1 MALCVLKNTVCEK
14 NKGKNIV
21 LYVMSALQPNES
33 QRIKKKMS
41 YNTHLHVWVGLEKR
55 LPFEGKNIVTHF
67 QKEMALKAFIFQL
80 S

>member
-1 MALCVLKNTVCEK
+1 MYLKIQYVK
-14 NKGKNIV
+14 KSKGKNIV

-41 YNTHLHVWVGLEKR
+41 HNTCLQVWVAMEKR
-55 LPFEGKNIVTHF
+55 LPFEGKNIITYF
-67 QKEMALKAFIFQL
+67 QKEMALRDLIFQL